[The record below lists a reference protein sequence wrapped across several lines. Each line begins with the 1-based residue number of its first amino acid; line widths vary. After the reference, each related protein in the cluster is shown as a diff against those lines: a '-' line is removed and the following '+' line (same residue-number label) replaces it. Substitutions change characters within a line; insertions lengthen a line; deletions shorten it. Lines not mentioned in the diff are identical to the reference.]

1 MTTKWLRSTLEVSQN
16 QFAAT
21 EFRDVLWAELTSPAL
36 LNIVASAMTLE
47 SAEQAIVDAAK
58 AVVTDNPIEV
68 REDQRDPWDDIVDVA
83 EGVEEPWLVRRG
95 YLWDE
100 YEGEE
105 LAPIMSEFR
114 RVPLAERASEL
125 DSIIRRGLSVRGQIV
140 VPDFALAV
148 RLDAIDA
155 ALYQAVIGHPEL
167 LRTLDWRLFEKLLAD
182 ILDSFGF
189 EVELQRGTKDGGIDL
204 FAVKK
209 GHPMGPQRFLL
220 QAKRWKNSV
229 GVEPVRQLAFL
240 HSHHR
245 VTKSCLATTATF
257 TSGAWELARQY
268 RWQLELRD
276 FEGLMEWV
284 REAARIK
291 GKPLS

>member
-1 MTTKWLRSTLEVSQN
+1 
-16 QFAAT
+16 
-21 EFRDVLWAELTSPAL
+21 
-36 LNIVASAMTLE
+36 MTLE
-47 SAEQAIVDAAK
+47 PAEQAIVDAAK

-257 TSGAWELARQY
+257 TRGAWELARQY

>member
-1 MTTKWLRSTLEVSQN
+1 MKWLSTTLQASQN

-21 EFRDVLWAELTSPAL
+21 EFSEMLWAELTSPAL
-36 LNIVASAMTLE
+36 LNIVASAMALE
-47 SAEQAIVDAAK
+47 SAEQAIVDATK
-58 AVVTDNPIEV
+58 AVVADNPAEV

-83 EGVEEPWLVRRG
+83 DGFEKLWVIRRG
-95 YLWDE
+95 YLWGED
-100 YEGEE
+100 EGED

-114 RVPLAERASEL
+114 RVPLAERTSEL
-125 DSIIRRGLSVRGQIV
+125 DDIIRSGLSARSQIV

-155 ALYQAVIGHPEL
+155 AFYQAVIGHPEL

-204 FAVKK
+204 FAVKQ
-209 GHPMGPQRFLL
+209 GHPLGPQRFLL

-245 VTKSCLATTATF
+245 VTKSCLATTAAF

-291 GKPLS
+291 GRPLS